1 MKRLIALLAALCCL
15 AALLTPVWAVQD
27 EGTGADTGETGTAA
41 TDTGDTA
48 EDPDASG
55 EGGEDATDSAASD
68 SETDQ
73 ETDPEADQ
81 AADAETDS
89 ETGSD
94 PAALTETAFQSVT
107 ITCTVDES
115 GRAYFQE
122 TLELSIVGSVQ
133 EIAFTF
139 PAEAKS
145 PKVDGYKT
153 KSSTENGVR
162 VLTVSNDAGFTGVQ
176 TFQLSFNQT
185 GLVTAGEASQTIRLP
200 LLSPQAYPIAAVSF
214 SVTFPENFSSTPS
227 FESGYYKDVIEDM
240 MTVSTSG
247 GVVTGITNKGTV
259 LNDNETLTMSLTLPE
274 GYFSGNFGM
283 LAGGLCELI
292 LVCWVLKPDFLSDHA
307 NRISDFKIGSVWKF
321 CVSALTPLVLI
332 VMLSANIA
340 GLFSSSLPNYGG
352 YPSAALFVFGWLM
365 MAILVLL
372 AAVAQ
377 KFSAKRTKETLLH
390 IWEEFS
396 DGKGGKP

>member
-122 TLELSIVGSVQ
+122 TLELSIVGSVRR
-133 EIAFTF
+133 
-139 PAEAKS
+139 S
-145 PKVDGYKT
+145 P
-153 KSSTENGVR
+153 SPSRRRPR
-162 VLTVSNDAGFTGVQ
+162 VLRWTDIRPSRPRKTASGSSRFPTTPDLPGYRRS
-176 TFQLSFNQT
+176 SFPST
-185 GLVTAGEASQTIRLP
+185 RL
-200 LLSPQAYPIAAVSF
+200 A
-214 SVTFPENFSSTPS
+214 
-227 FESGYYKDVIEDM
+227 
-240 MTVSTSG
+240 
-247 GVVTGITNKGTV
+247 
-259 LNDNETLTMSLTLPE
+259 
-274 GYFSGNFGM
+274 
-283 LAGGLCELI
+283 
-292 LVCWVLKPDFLSDHA
+292 W
-307 NRISDFKIGSVWKF
+307 
-321 CVSALTPLVLI
+321 
-332 VMLSANIA
+332 
-340 GLFSSSLPNYGG
+340 
-352 YPSAALFVFGWLM
+352 
-365 MAILVLL
+365 
-372 AAVAQ
+372 
-377 KFSAKRTKETLLH
+377 
-390 IWEEFS
+390 
-396 DGKGGKP
+396 